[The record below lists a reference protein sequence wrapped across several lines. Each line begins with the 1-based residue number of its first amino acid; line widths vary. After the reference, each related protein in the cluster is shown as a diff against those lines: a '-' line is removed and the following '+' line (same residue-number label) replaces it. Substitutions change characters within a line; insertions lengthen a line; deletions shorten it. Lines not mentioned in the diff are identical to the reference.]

1 VPTPDRRFA
10 GLLPARFRNDVAARL
25 WPRALRAAARAAAY
39 RAGSH
44 RASPGASARNRT
56 RPDGRR
62 SRTHNP
68 NFASCHALAGS
79 TRRDWQASRRRLRL
93 DRDPPAD
100 ARSWRHL
107 VSNGSSECGRFP
119 DNLSAADYR
128 RGPYSPDRGAWDDRG
143 RSRAVRL
150 GRSAAVEKPAMK
162 GRLVLS
168 SIRSTTEDTN
178 SSYIDKRACHKE

>member
-25 WPRALRAAARAAAY
+25 WRRALRAAARAAAY

-79 TRRDWQASRRRLRL
+79 TRRDWQARRRRLRL